1 MNLTEF
7 PQAIAHLQTEVLKA
21 EQAVRHWQLQADR
34 IVGEIEHTIAFE
46 KSLTNEAQRK
56 AMRLEL
62 MQKTETQ
69 TAMETL
75 QVAQDQK
82 AERVIQLDLLR
93 NQFSVAKLAERRH
106 VAELEAGILLS

>member
-1 MNLTEF
+1 MELTEF
-7 PQAIAHLQTEVLKA
+7 PQAIAHLQTEHLKA
-21 EQAVRHWQLQADR
+21 EQAVRHWQSQVDR
-34 IVGEIEHTIAFE
+34 VIGEIESTIAFE

-62 MQKTETQ
+62 MQQTEVQ

-75 QVAQDQK
+75 QLAQDQK
-82 AERVIQLDLLR
+82 TERAIQLELLR

-106 VAELEAGILLS
+106 VAELEAGC